1 MADVILNELRL
12 LVKEQIRLQEK
23 LSNTLLKAESLVQF
37 SHKEMIN
44 KARDMINLLAHLPT
58 KKQEELKEILDVIC
72 QHPEVGLVILFGSY
86 ARGDWVEEYENDGI
100 HFKYQSDFDLLI
112 IVSETCKASEQK
124 ALEQSIFKAIDDS
137 STINTP
143 ISILVHDINFIN
155 CHLKKAQY
163 FFSDI
168 KKEGI
173 PLYDSGKFKLNGEGK
188 LSNKQRYQLAKE
200 DFEYWLSSAKEFSID
215 FKNAF
220 DRKSYNQAAFL
231 LHQTTERLYTCIL
244 LVFTRYKPNTHKLEL
259 LRKLSNALDKRLI
272 KIFPLVT
279 QEDIHRFIL
288 LCEAYVE
295 ARYNKT
301 YAITEAEL
309 RWLAEKVQELTN
321 LTGILCQEKI
331 NSFLDNPVENSE
343 K

>member
-1 MADVILNELRL
+1 MAESILSELQL
-12 LVKEQIRLQEK
+12 LVKQQIRLQEK
-23 LSNTLLKAESLVQF
+23 LSNTLLKADSLVQF

-44 KARDMINLLAHLPT
+44 NRPDMMNLLGHLPIR
-58 KKQEELKEILDVIC
+58 KQAELKEILNFIC
-72 QHPEVGLVILFGSY
+72 QHPEVGFVILFGSY
-86 ARGDWVEEYENDGI
+86 ARGDWVEEYEHDGI

-112 IVSETCKASEQK
+112 IVSEICKASEQK
-124 ALEQSIFKAIDDS
+124 SLERSIFKAIDDS

-173 PLYDSGKFKLNGEGK
+173 KLYDSGKFKLKAAGK
-188 LSNKQRYQLAKE
+188 LSHKQRYQLAKE
-200 DFEYWLSSAKEFSID
+200 DFEYWLSSAKEFLID

-220 DRKSYNQAAFL
+220 YRKSYNQAAFL

-272 KIFPLVT
+272 KIFPLST
-279 QEDIHRFIL
+279 QEEIHRFAL
-288 LCEAYVE
+288 LCEAYVD

-301 YAITEAEL
+301 YTITENEL
-309 RWLAEKVQELTN
+309 RWLAEQVQKLNN
-321 LTGILCQEKI
+321 LTKILCEEKI
-331 NSFLDNPVENSE
+331 NSFLDDSVKNRDQ
-343 K
+343 